1 MNVCVCV
8 CAYVCVYLT
17 SFLSIFYPFI
27 HYLIMNLS
35 SVNDISEVLT
45 FNAQMCFK
53 IPEHLV

>member
-1 MNVCVCV
+1 MYVCV